1 MARNDY
7 YTLQNYYGTIMQQ
20 VPVLLK
26 YQFLCTFISGND
38 PLGDN
43 VTINSPEFASL
54 GNLTLICQSGNVPK
68 HTLTTTDVNY
78 FAKRFTMPATQT
90 FEHNWQCRFLLT
102 HDMAVY
108 SDFRK
113 LAMKFS
119 SMRYQGGGI
128 RNIPNINIQMDLLD
142 QFSQKGHSVNEPP
155 RFIMVGA
162 FPTQIGKLD
171 LGYTNAEAN
180 AMTFDVTWTYQYFY
194 MDRIHDSGAQTADPL
209 RYSPPIS

>member
-7 YTLQNYYGTIMQQ
+7 YTLRNYYGTIMQQ
-20 VPVLLK
+20 VPVLLQ

-43 VTINSPEFASL
+43 VTLNSPEFSSL
-54 GNLTLICQSGNVPK
+54 NNLTLICQTGSIPK
-68 HTLTTTDVNY
+68 HSMTTTDVSF
-78 FAKRFTMPATQT
+78 FAKKFTMPATQK
-90 FEHNWQCRFLLT
+90 FEHTWQCQFILT

-113 LAMKFS
+113 LALKFS
-119 SMRYQGGGI
+119 SMRYNGGGV

-142 QFSQKGHSVNEPP
+142 QFSQKGYSVNEPP

-162 FPTQIGKLD
+162 FPTNVGNID
-171 LGYTNAEAN
+171 LKYNGGDSQAKKFNV
-180 AMTFDVTWTYQYFY
+180 DWTYQYFY

-209 RYSPPIS
+209 KYSPPI